1 MRPANAAN
9 PPARKAPNWREPQ
22 EVPPTKIKIWHEFD
36 TALHFYHKFNVTV
49 RNINIVVRLIFK
61 NTKDQSAITAM
72 SQGTS
77 ASQIQS
83 QIDENRLKE
92 IQKIASTMKVNIPK
106 RFESKTA
113 IREFIQSREFIAAM
127 KQSMNSQLFHC
138 INNSNKILNL
148 INAKLDK

>member
-1 MRPANAAN
+1 MNNQLLHHQGLNQPIVTYSNVSQLSPKKQAAPKTRATGGN
-9 PPARKAPNWREPQ
+9 SSHKKSAVANWREPQ
-22 EVPPTKIKIWHEFD
+22 ETPPTKIRIWHEFD
-36 TALHFYHKFNVTV
+36 PALHFNHKFNVTV
-49 RNINIVVRLIFK
+49 RHINVVVKLIFK

-77 ASQIQS
+77 LSQIQS

-113 IREFIQSREFIAAM
+113 IREFI
-127 KQSMNSQLFHC
+127 
-138 INNSNKILNL
+138 
-148 INAKLDK
+148 